1 MKNRKLLM
9 RVKAYTNNLFFSG
22 CKWSML
28 ITAYALIA
36 IIIAMSSESRF
47 SEGVYA
53 KEVGNPTEAYL
64 FGEQDDVLCM
74 GNAIQNDSEEIETAD
89 KQENAQDTAVRAL
102 STKAFEENYARM
114 EAFKQESGQLKNVNI
129 IDSVAND
136 PVEKRRIKQKQA
148 KEKQAKS
155 KKEVEAFLNK
165 KEGKNAIK
173 LASGEKDI
181 LLRIVEAEATGEDI
195 TGKMLVANVVLNRVK
210 STHFPDS
217 VEGVVFQ
224 RSGSVYQFSPIKD
237 RRYYQVSISDETKEA
252 VDRVLGG
259 EDKSEGAL
267 YFMSRSRAVAS
278 SVTWFDRALT
288 KVFQHGTHEF
298 YK

>member
-1 MKNRKLLM
+1 M

-53 KEVGNPTEAYL
+53 AEVGYSTEAYS
-64 FGEQDDVLCM
+64 FDEQDDVLCM
-74 GNAIQNDSEEIETAD
+74 GKALQTNSDEIDIADKGEDAQETAGS
-89 KQENAQDTAVRAL
+89 VL
-102 STKAFEENYARM
+102 STKAFEENYAKVA
-114 EAFKQESGQLKNVNI
+114 AFKLESGELKNVNI
-129 IDSVAND
+129 IDSIAND
-136 PVEKRRIKQKQA
+136 PLEKKRIQRKQA
-148 KEKQAKS
+148 KEKKANS
-155 KKEVEAFLNK
+155 KKAVEAFQNK

-173 LASGEKDI
+173 LSNSEKNI

-195 TGKMLVANVVLNRVK
+195 MGKMLVANVVLNRVK
-210 STHFPDS
+210 SEHFPDT
-217 VEGVVFQ
+217 VEEVVFQ

-237 RRYYQVSISDETKEA
+237 RRYYEVSISDETKEA
-252 VDRVLGG
+252 VERVLNG

-267 YFMSRSRAVAS
+267 YFMSRSRAMAS
-278 SVTWFDRALT
+278 SVTWFDRSLT
-288 KVFQHGTHEF
+288 KVFKHGTHEF